1 MDNFFTKVP
10 NTVIRDNSLT
20 CEARLLYCYMLSME
34 DGWSFYRSA
43 MASAIGVSRQKLN
56 RVVSELVDAGLVERR
71 GQGRGSQGKGFG
83 AISYVV
89 KFCDHTKC
97 DHTKCDHTKC
107 DHLRITIDKNNNY
120 KEENNLLRNA
130 REEKILS
137 LFSFSDGWKR
147 RMQKRHDIS
156 AESLE
161 GCIEGAIAYA
171 SEFGMTR
178 KTKSAASALV
188 SQQIAKDCPP
198 PAGTLEE
205 RRQRLVQ
212 MLKADGDTEQVSA
225 SVKNEFYAYYTAV
238 DDKGWLRYERDNYF
252 NATEALKK
260 WIKNGS
266 KENRARAAR

>member
-1 MDNFFTKVP
+1 MKSNFTQVP
-10 NTVIRDNSLT
+10 NAVIVDVSLSPL
-20 CEARLLYCYMLSME
+20 ARLLYIYMLSMK
-34 DGWSFYRSA
+34 DGWSFYRAA
-43 MASAIGVSRQKLN
+43 MANILGCSRQKLN
-56 RVVSELVDAGLVERR
+56 QVVKELIDAGLVERR
-71 GQGRGSQGKGFG
+71 GQERGAGGIFSAVNYSVVTITDHGCTDHGCTDHGK
-83 AISYVV
+83 S
-89 KFCDHTKC
+89 
-97 DHTKCDHTKC
+97 

-120 KEENNLLRNA
+120 KEENNLLRHA
-130 REEKILS
+130 REEILS

-147 RMQKRHDIS
+147 QMRKRHDIS

-161 GCIEGAIAYA
+161 GCIEGAIDYA

-188 SQQIAKDCPP
+188 SRQIAKDCPP

-252 NATEALKK
+252 NATDALKK

-266 KENRARAAR
+266 KGNRARTAR

>member
-1 MDNFFTKVP
+1 MDNFYTKVP

-34 DGWSFYRSA
+34 DGWRFYRSS
-43 MASAIGVSRQKLN
+43 MASALGVSRQKLN
-56 RVVSELVDAGLVERR
+56 RVVSELVDAGLVERK
-71 GQGRGSQGKGFG
+71 GQDRGKGGIFS
-83 AISYVV
+83 AVNYSVV
-89 KFCDHTKC
+89 TITDHGCT
-97 DHTKCDHTKC
+97 DHGCTDHGKS

-120 KEENNLLRNA
+120 KEENNLLRHA
-130 REEKILS
+130 REEILS

-188 SQQIAKDCPP
+188 SRQIAKDCPP

-205 RRQRLVQ
+205 RRKRLVQ
-212 MLKADGDTEQVSA
+212 MLKSDGDTEQVSA

>member
-1 MDNFFTKVP
+1 MDNFTKVP
-10 NTVIRDNSLT
+10 NTVICDKTLS
-20 CEARLLYCYMLSME
+20 CEARVLYCYMLCMKE
-34 DGWSFYRSA
+34 GWKFYRSA
-43 MASAIGVSRQKLN
+43 MASVIGVSRQKLN

-71 GQGRGSQGKGFG
+71 GQDRGAGGTFSAVNYSVVTFTDHGFTDHGFTDHGK
-83 AISYVV
+83 S
-89 KFCDHTKC
+89 
-97 DHTKCDHTKC
+97 
-107 DHLRITIDKNNNY
+107 DHLTILTNNNT
-120 KEENNLLRNA
+120 KIKQENNLLRHA
-130 REEKILS
+130 REEILS

-188 SQQIAKDCPP
+188 SRQIAKDCPP

-205 RRQRLVQ
+205 RRKRLVQ

>member
-1 MDNFFTKVP
+1 MDNFYTKVP

-34 DGWSFYRSA
+34 DGWRFYRSS
-43 MASAIGVSRQKLN
+43 MASALGVSRQKLN
-56 RVVSELVDAGLVERR
+56 RVVSELVDAGLVERK

-89 KFCDHTKC
+89 KFCDHTNCDHTNC
-97 DHTKCDHTKC
+97 DHTKT

-120 KEENNLLRNA
+120 KEENNLLRHA
-130 REEKILS
+130 REEILS

-147 RMQKRHDIS
+147 QMQKRHDIS

-161 GCIEGAIAYA
+161 GCIDGAIAYA
-171 SEFGMTR
+171 SEFGMAR

-188 SQQIAKDCPP
+188 SRQIAKDCPP

-212 MLKADGDTEQVSA
+212 MLKADVDTEQVSA

>member
-1 MDNFFTKVP
+1 MDNFYTKVP

-34 DGWSFYRSA
+34 DGWKFYRSA

-56 RVVSELVDAGLVERR
+56 RVVRELMDAGLVERKGQDR
-71 GQGRGSQGKGFG
+71 GAGGTFSAVDYSVVTITDHGCTDHGCTDHGK
-83 AISYVV
+83 S
-89 KFCDHTKC
+89 
-97 DHTKCDHTKC
+97 

-130 REEKILS
+130 SKEILS

-147 RMQKRHDIS
+147 QMQKRHDIS

-178 KTKSAASALV
+178 NTKSAASALV
-188 SQQIAKDCPP
+188 SRQIAKDCPP

-205 RRQRLVQ
+205 RRKRLVQ